1 MEGGCEDTYNDN
13 LWGTNCNNLVYT
25 LKQAALCCCNSHE
38 SDGRNCSYHSV
49 TRRELEKCVGLFMIS
64 VTEMETVSHILR
76 ANCKAELKSAA
87 IFSLLFQ
94 LYLSSRKEKQFSS
107 AHLSSSNDKFT
118 LICHNF

>member
-25 LKQAALCCCNSHE
+25 LKQAALCCCSNSHE

-94 LYLSSRKEKQFSS
+94 LSY
-107 AHLSSSNDKFT
+107 
-118 LICHNF
+118 ICQAGKKNNFPRPIYHHPMTNSL